1 MSKPQGANSR
11 GSSAAEEGTPPPV
24 PRDPPLNRPRS
35 VLLHE
40 IKSIAELNKRSDI
53 RLDPTKSFN
62 IYVRSAE
69 ALYKQ
74 AAMYEKE
81 NDNITA
87 YMMYMKFS
95 TLVVHELRKHPDYNS
110 PKSQAQRKQ
119 LAEKCNH
126 ALQALETIKPML
138 EAHFADLER
147 ARRIREAQRSRI
159 PGNDN
164 QHIREVH
171 SQSSSSGYSASY
183 YKPQPPIPPSSDQAA
198 PPLSLTSSAPLPTS
212 YATTSTAST
221 VRDDNW
227 WKADSRADKPARS
240 DTFNPNQRPSSV
252 QGYHSYSSMSLE
264 SYPSLQPQNS
274 SAAFSYTPVPQQL
287 PEIPPKQQHVRSSSD
302 IRPNF
307 LTSAVPFTP
316 AAPQQP
322 LYDSLQ
328 QIPPSYAQPALPV
341 VKRSQV
347 PPPLPPGRPSSAIP
361 MLSSQSPPALRPSSL
376 DAPPKVPDRP
386 ATAKAML
393 TAFDSY
399 DDTPAFSESGEPL
412 RPVEVPAELLN
423 LFLQVASKNTSKNLE
438 TCGILCGR
446 LSNDVLRVLTLIIPK
461 QTATSDSCSTT
472 NEEELF
478 EYQDKH
484 DLMTMGWIHTH
495 PTQTCFMSSVDLH
508 THCSYQLM
516 LPEAIAI
523 VLSPRHNPS
532 HGVFRLTDP
541 PGLDTI
547 TNCNDKNMFHP
558 HPDGLQLYRSAVYHA
573 GRSGTGHV
581 RLLSGTGLIKV
592 VDMR

>member
-1 MSKPQGANSR
+1 M
-11 GSSAAEEGTPPPV
+11 
-24 PRDPPLNRPRS
+24 
-35 VLLHE
+35 
-40 IKSIAELNKRSDI
+40 
-53 RLDPTKSFN
+53 
-62 IYVRSAE
+62 SAE

-95 TLVVHELRKHPDYNS
+95 TLVVHELRKHPDYNN
-110 PKSQAQRKQ
+110 PKSQAQKKQ
-119 LAEKCNH
+119 LSEKCNH
-126 ALQALETIKPML
+126 ALYALETIKPML

-159 PGNDN
+159 PGNDH
-164 QHIREVH
+164 QYIREVH
-171 SQSSSSGYSASY
+171 SQASSTGYTASY
-183 YKPQPPIPPSSDQAA
+183 YKAQPLIPASSDQEA
-198 PPLSLTSSAPLPTS
+198 PSLSLTSSAPFPTS
-212 YATTSTAST
+212 YASST
-221 VRDDNW
+221 VSTVMDENW
-227 WKADSRADKPARS
+227 WKADSRADKPARTDS
-240 DTFNPNQRPSSV
+240 FNPHQRPSSA
-252 QGYHSYSSMSLE
+252 QGYHAQSSQSLDG
-264 SYPSLQPQNS
+264 YPSLQPQNS
-274 SAAFSYTPVPQQL
+274 SAAFSYASASQQP
-287 PEIPPKQQHVRSSSD
+287 PEIPPKEHYIRSSSD
-302 IRPNF
+302 IRQHF
-307 LTSAVPFTP
+307 QTGAVPFTP

-322 LYDSLQ
+322 LYYSHQ

-341 VKRSQV
+341 AKRNQI
-347 PPPLPPGRPSSAIP
+347 PPPLPPGRPSSAGP
-361 MLSSQSPPALRPSSL
+361 QLSSQSPPALRPSSPE
-376 DAPPKVPDRP
+376 APPKVPDRP

-393 TAFDSY
+393 AAFDSY
-399 DDTPAFSESGEPL
+399 DDSPAFSESGEPL

-423 LFLQVASKNTSKNLE
+423 LFLQVASNNTSNNLE

-547 TNCNDKNMFHP
+547 TNCTEKNMFHP
-558 HPDGLQLYRSAVYHA
+558 HPEGLQLYRSAVYHA

-581 RLLSGTGLIKV
+581 RVLSGTGLIKV